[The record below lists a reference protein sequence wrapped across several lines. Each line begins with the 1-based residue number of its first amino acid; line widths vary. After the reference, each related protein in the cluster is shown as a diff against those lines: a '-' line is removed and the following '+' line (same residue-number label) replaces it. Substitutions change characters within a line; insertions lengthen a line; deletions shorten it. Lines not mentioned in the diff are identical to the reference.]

1 MSFELNDLVPG
12 FVEDCL
18 EHLGDIETSL
28 MDMEAAGDH
37 QDPELVNRVF
47 RAAHSIKG
55 GAGMLGLD
63 NMKALAHKL
72 ENVLHMVR
80 SGEVQVSKELIGV
93 LLGGFDRLT
102 EMVGNVSESESMS
115 IDEQV
120 ARLEG
125 LFAAKGKGA
134 GQNAPPKEIPVGR
147 SGIFVIDPV
156 SLEQARHGGY
166 DIYLLEFDLIHDL
179 HGRGTMPLD
188 IMRTLTDTGRIVD
201 CKLDFE
207 AVGGLDEF
215 ENRIPFYVLFATI
228 LEQKYVASLVRL
240 PADKVRGLDEAGDAV
255 EISQAQCWNEMFGT
269 VSLEAEGG
277 TGRVVLP
284 ADMTGRSLEHLKSA
298 LLAALT
304 NCGDTQIEAKGA
316 VRHDVLLLQLLC
328 SASATFRQQGK
339 RLSCAGG
346 LPQDLRLAA
355 MTLGF
360 GCVEGTDCLFS

>member
-1 MSFELNDLVPG
+1 MSFELNDMVPG

-63 NMKALAHKL
+63 NTKALAHKL

-80 SGEVQVSKELIGV
+80 SGEIQVSKELIGV
-93 LLGGFDRLT
+93 LLGGFDRLS
-102 EMVGNVSESESMS
+102 ELVGNVAESESMS

-120 ARLEG
+120 AKLEA
-125 LFAAKGKGA
+125 LFAATGKGA
-134 GQNAPPKEIPVGR
+134 GQSAPPREIPVGR

-179 HGRGTMPLD
+179 HGSGTMPLD
-188 IMRTLTDTGRIVD
+188 IMRTLADTGRIVD

-240 PADKVRGLDEAGDAV
+240 PVDKVQGLDEAGDAV
-255 EISQAQCWNEMFGT
+255 EIAQAQCWSEMFGS
-269 VSLEAEGG
+269 VSLQADGA
-277 TGRVVLP
+277 TGRVILP

-304 NCGDTQIEAKGA
+304 NCEATRIEAKGG

-328 SASATFRQQGK
+328 SAAVTYRQQGK
-339 RLSCAGG
+339 RLTCAGG
-346 LPQDLRLAA
+346 LPQELRQAA
-355 MTLGF
+355 TTMGF
-360 GCVEGTDCLFS
+360 GCAGDSDCLFS

>member
-1 MSFELNDLVPG
+1 MSFELNDLMPG

-28 MDMEAAGDH
+28 MDMEAAGESLDA
-37 QDPELVNRVF
+37 ELVNRVF

-63 NMKALAHKL
+63 NIKALAHKL

-80 SGEVQVSKELIGV
+80 SGEIPVGKDLIGV

-102 EMVGNVSESESMS
+102 ELVSNAARSETMP

-120 ARLEG
+120 ARLEA
-125 LFAAKGKGA
+125 LVATSAKGAADTGT
-134 GQNAPPKEIPVGR
+134 PKEIPVGR

-166 DIYLLEFDLIHDL
+166 DIYLLEFDLIHDI

-188 IMRTLTDTGRIVD
+188 VMRILADTGRIVD

-228 LEQKYVASLVRL
+228 LEQKYVTSLVRL
-240 PADKVRGLDEAGDAV
+240 PADKVRGLAEAGDAV
-255 EISQAQCWNEMFGT
+255 EVRQAANRCESFGS
-269 VSLEAEGG
+269 VGFRSEGSSG
-277 TGRVVLP
+277 CIVLP
-284 ADMTGRSLEHLKSA
+284 ADMTGRAVEHLKSA
-298 LLAALT
+298 LLAALST
-304 NCGDTQIEAKGA
+304 CTETVIEAKAA
-316 VRHDVLLLQLLC
+316 VRHDLLLLQLLC
-328 SASATFRQQGK
+328 SAKATFRQQGK
-339 RLSCAGG
+339 RLGLTGG
-346 LPQDLRLAA
+346 LPHDLQQAA
-355 MTLGF
+355 LTLGF
-360 GCVEGTDCLFS
+360 GCGRDEGCLFG